1 MSLGGFPGR
10 KPGTPPGRL
19 SPAPAF
25 IELTA
30 GVWFEFHVPRTSPI
44 LWRHYLDGAEVA
56 YRRRG
61 VESALELDLV
71 ADGRSTSIFAVA
83 REPDG
88 QVVAGVRFQGP
99 LLEVDQA
106 HVSLEFAGSPG
117 EDMVRDALA
126 YRIPAGVTEFKA
138 GWVADGHR
146 AHDALSDGV
155 ARCFVHGMRLL
166 GARHGCCSAGAFATR
181 RWESSGGRAMP
192 GLEPVPYPNDRYQT
206 TLLWWDLENTRD
218 LADRRQWRL
227 LSQEAAQL
235 DQADDRLVLM
245 NATG

>member
-1 MSLGGFPGR
+1 MLRTGGSIERLAGSGTYACPMSLGGFPGR
-10 KPGTPPGRL
+10 EPGTPPGRL
-19 SPAPAF
+19 APAPAF

-30 GVWFEFHVPRTSPI
+30 GVWLEFRLPRASPA
-44 LWRHYLDGAEVA
+44 LWHRYLEGAELA

-61 VESALELDLV
+61 VESALELDRV

-88 QVVAGVRFQGP
+88 EVVAGVHFQGP

-117 EDMVRDALA
+117 EGMVRGTLA

-146 AHDALSDGV
+146 AHEALSDGV

-181 RWESSGGRAMP
+181 RWESSRGSCHAGP
-192 GLEPVPYPNDRYQT
+192 
-206 TLLWWDLENTRD
+206 
-218 LADRRQWRL
+218 
-227 LSQEAAQL
+227 
-235 DQADDRLVLM
+235 
-245 NATG
+245 